1 MEHILTTWLLT
12 YAVHGAMFTAL
23 AFVAERTRWG
33 AVASRRDAFWKLAL
47 VGGVVTS
54 TVFVVAGSAPS
65 GAADRVPRRLRW
77 WAQPAAS
84 TTWLPATPR

>member
-33 AVASRRDAFWKLAL
+33 AVAAVVCQSSDAAFHCLMSS
-47 VGGVVTS
+47 GVV
-54 TVFVVAGSAPS
+54 
-65 GAADRVPRRLRW
+65 
-77 WAQPAAS
+77 
-84 TTWLPATPR
+84 